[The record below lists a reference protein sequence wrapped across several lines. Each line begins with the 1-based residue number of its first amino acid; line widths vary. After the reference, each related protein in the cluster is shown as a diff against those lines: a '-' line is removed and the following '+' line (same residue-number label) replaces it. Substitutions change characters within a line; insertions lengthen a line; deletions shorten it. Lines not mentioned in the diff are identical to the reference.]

1 MENYIV
7 NKLPD
12 NQTAVFA
19 AEELSKYYF
28 LLGAKPSEDF
38 KVELGLC
45 DFTHE
50 YIDRIEVEVG
60 EKGGSIKGSNPRS
73 ILFAVYRYVEA
84 LGVRF
89 IRHGEDGEVIP
100 RDVDVCGR
108 EVKISHT
115 VSNKYRGVC
124 LEGAESLESVISNI
138 DWAAKMGFNLYL
150 IQYVNPYEFFDRWYS
165 HEKFF
170 NPWMKNE
177 RFTPGHAVYFKRRVA
192 YEIKRRGLFFHDVGH
207 GWTCAPLG
215 LLENENPGNA
225 TEENKQLMAIV
236 KGKRGNR
243 SVAQSIQLCYS
254 NPVARDKMTDC
265 CVEYVEAHPEVDFVH
280 FWLADGERNHCE
292 CDECRKKRP
301 TDWYI
306 DILNELDEKLSS
318 KGLDVKI
325 AYCAYLDLL
334 WLPVKSRFKNPDR
347 FVLQLGPIGRNYAT
361 SYGDVG
367 ELPDEPP
374 YALNQMVTPT
384 DIESNVAHLVRMKNT
399 CKTEAFTFEYYY
411 WRGGNDH
418 YTDFGG
424 ERMAKIVYNDI
435 RNLEKVSLDGLV
447 TCQTQRCFLHTG
459 LGQYVMA
466 KTLWDKEAGFD
477 ALRDEYYSAAYGELA
492 KHFKM
497 LFNRLSSFNREPD
510 VSEFE
515 EVREIALAGLEYV
528 KANESEVK
536 KLDFARSSSVFYFE
550 FYCEL
555 LAALCEAEIETEG
568 EGYEKALPLWRKL
581 FELIWQREPQVK
593 SVFDVFQFV
602 NEFVFIRHRKLK
614 EFEELKKA

>member
-1 MENYIV
+1 MKNFIK

-12 NQTAVFA
+12 DQTAVFA
-19 AEELSKYYF
+19 AEELLKYYF
-28 LLGAKPSEDF
+28 LLGAKPDEGF
-38 KVELGLC
+38 EIELGWC
-45 DFTHE
+45 DFTDE
-50 YIDRIEVEVG
+50 YIDRIEVDVG
-60 EKGGSIKGSNPRS
+60 KNGGSIKGSNPRS
-73 ILFAVYRYVEA
+73 LLFAVYRYVEA

-100 RDVDVCGR
+100 TDLDVFAK
-108 EVKISHT
+108 EIKITHT
-115 VSNKYRGVC
+115 ASNKYRGVC

-170 NPWMKNE
+170 NPWLKNE
-177 RFTPGHAVYFKRRVA
+177 RFTPEHAVYFKQRVA
-192 YEIKRRGLFFHDVGH
+192 YEIKKRGLFFHDVGH

-215 LLENENPGNA
+215 LLENESPQNA

-254 NPVARDKMTDC
+254 NPTARNKMTDC
-265 CVEYVEAHPEVDFVH
+265 CVRYVEEHPEVDFVH

-306 DILNELDEKLSS
+306 DILNELDEKLTA
-318 KGLDVKI
+318 KKLNVKI

-334 WLPVKSRFKNPDR
+334 WLPVESRFKNPDR
-347 FVLQLGPIGRNYAT
+347 FALMLGPIGRNYAT

-424 ERMAKIVYNDI
+424 ERMARVIYNDV
-435 RNLEKVSLDGLV
+435 RNLKNVSLDGLV

-466 KTLWDKEAGFD
+466 KTLWDKEQSFEE
-477 ALRDEYYSAAYGELA
+477 LCDEYYFATYGA
-492 KHFKM
+492 FADHFKKT
-497 LFNRLSSFNREPD
+497 FNKLSSFNREP
-510 VSEFE
+510 SIEELE
-515 EVREIALAGLEYV
+515 EVKGIALAELEYF
-528 KANESEVK
+528 KENEVGG
-536 KLDFARSSSVFYFE
+536 LDFARSSSLFYFE

-555 LAALCEAEIETEG
+555 LVVLCNAEIETAL
-568 EGYEKALPLWRKL
+568 EGYDKALPLWRKL
-581 FELIWQREPQVK
+581 FELIWRREAQVR

-602 NEFVFIRHRKLK
+602 NEFVFIRHKKLK
-614 EFEELKKA
+614 EFEELRKA

>member
-1 MENYIV
+1 MNNFIINNISD
-7 NKLPD
+7 NK
-12 NQTAVFA
+12 TGVFA
-19 AEELSKYYF
+19 AQELEKYYF
-28 LLGAKPSEDF
+28 LMGANPPKDF
-38 KVELGLC
+38 AIELGFC
-45 DFTHE
+45 DYTDE
-50 YIDRIEVEVG
+50 YIDRIEINVG
-60 EKGGSIKGSNPRS
+60 KKGGSIKGSNPRS
-73 ILFAVYRYVEA
+73 VLFAVYRYVEA

-100 RDVDVCGR
+100 KGVNAFER
-108 EVKISHT
+108 EIKISHT
-115 VSNKYRGVC
+115 ASNKYRGVC

-170 NPWMKNE
+170 NPWLKNE
-177 RFTPGHAVYFKRRVA
+177 RFTPEHALYFKQRVA
-192 YEIKRRGLFFHDVGH
+192 YEIKKRGLFFHDVGH

-215 LLENENPGNA
+215 LLENESPMNA

-254 NPVARDKMTDC
+254 NPIARNKMTDC

-306 DILNELDEKLSS
+306 DILNELDEKLSA

-334 WLPVKSRFKNPDR
+334 WVPLENRFKNPDR

-361 SYGDVG
+361 SYGDVE

-399 CKTEAFTFEYYY
+399 CQTEAFTFEYYY

-424 ERMAKIVYNDI
+424 ERMAKIIYNDI
-435 RNLEKVSLDGLV
+435 KNLKNVSLDGLV

-466 KTLWDKEAGFD
+466 KTLWDDSTEPDFLA
-477 ALRDEYYSAAYGELA
+477 DEYYAATYGA
-492 KHFKM
+492 FAPHFKEV
-497 LFNRLSSFNREPD
+497 FGKLSSFNREPS
-510 VSEFE
+510 VEEFE
-515 EVREIALAGLEYV
+515 DVKRIVLSELEYL
-528 KANESEVK
+528 KENKDEIG

-555 LAALCEAEIETEG
+555 LSALCEAEIETAL
-568 EGYEKALPLWRKL
+568 YDCEKALPLWRKL
-581 FELIWQREPQVK
+581 FELVWQREPQVK

-602 NEFVFIRHRKLK
+602 NEFVFIRHKKLK
-614 EFEELKKA
+614 EFEILRKA